1 MMNIKSPSPLYL
13 KGTSQQAI
21 LLLHSFTGAVKDVKH
36 LATTLNEQGFT
47 CYVPNYPG
55 HGLPVTQF
63 IKYDVNDWW
72 ACVQEAYQFLKEEGY
87 EVINAAGVS
96 LGGLFTL
103 RLAENVELNRIVVM
117 SAPSEKTEAGI
128 AWRLEKYGKRMNQI
142 MRLSED
148 ESVESLAQIDQYQDE
163 IKVFQGVINDIMSN
177 LHDIKSTARILYGGQ
192 DEAAYEESAHYIFNQ
207 ISSDNKSIQDFPL
220 NQHLMTHG
228 EGRDELEQDIVE
240 FFTQK

>member
-13 KGTSQQAI
+13 KGTNNQAI
-21 LLLHSFTGAVKDVKH
+21 LLLHSFTGTVKDVKH

-63 IKYDVNDWW
+63 VAYNVEDWW
-72 ACVQEAYQFLKEEGY
+72 HCVQEAYQFLKSEGF
-87 EVINAAGVS
+87 EKINVAGVS

-117 SAPSEKTEAGI
+117 SAPSEKTKAGI
-128 AWRLEKYGKRMNQI
+128 SWRLEKYGKRMNNI
-142 MRLSED
+142 MRLSES
-148 ESVESLAQIDQYQDE
+148 ESTHKLAQIEDYQND
-163 IKVFQGVINDIMSN
+163 IKTFQEVINDIMSHLN
-177 LHDIKSTARILYGGQ
+177 EITATARIVYGGQ
-192 DEAAYEESAHYIFNQ
+192 DEAAYEDSAHYIFNQ
-207 ISSDNKSIQDFPL
+207 ISSEHKTIQEFPR

-228 EGRDELEQDIVE
+228 EGRDELEQDIVK
-240 FFTQK
+240 FFTEQ